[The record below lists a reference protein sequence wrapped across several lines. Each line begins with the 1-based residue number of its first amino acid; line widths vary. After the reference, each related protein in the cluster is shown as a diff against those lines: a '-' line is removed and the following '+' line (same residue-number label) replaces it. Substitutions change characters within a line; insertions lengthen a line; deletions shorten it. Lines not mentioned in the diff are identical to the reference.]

1 MTAERVTADQSA
13 SESASD
19 LPGLQLARLPV
30 RRFAGGAWTDWQDD
44 LVAAEEPLELRVQ
57 LAGEGSEALSVTM
70 RTPGHDLH
78 LARGWLHAEGLGG
91 AVRELWQTSDTPNVV
106 WLRGDESVLLGARR
120 STVTSSACGICGS
133 GSVERLMLRVQP
145 PVWTAD
151 PLSPALIS
159 SLPERLLEAQPAFQ
173 ATGGLHAAGLFD
185 PGGTLLA
192 AFEDVGRHN
201 AVDKLVGACLGA
213 VQIGAAQV
221 GPAQVLPP
229 NRVLVTSSRAGFEI
243 VQKALLAG
251 VAVVVTVGA
260 PSTLAV
266 DTAVSLGLT
275 LVGFARAGRF
285 NVYAGAERLAF

>member
-1 MTAERVTADQSA
+1 MTADRIVT
-13 SESASD
+13 ESASD
-19 LPGLQLARLPV
+19 PPLQLTSLPV
-30 RRFAGGAWTDWQDD
+30 RRFVGGAWADWQDD

-57 LAGEGSEALSVTM
+57 LPGGNSEPISVTM

-78 LARGWLHAEGLGG
+78 LVRGWLHAEGLGG
-91 AVRELWQTSDTPNVV
+91 AVQELWQTPDAPNVV
-106 WLRGDESVLLGARR
+106 WLRGDELLLLGARR
-120 STVTSSACGICGS
+120 TGTTSSACGICGS
-133 GSVERLMLRVQP
+133 GSVERLMLRADP
-145 PVWTAD
+145 PVWTAA

-159 SLPERLLEAQPAFQ
+159 SLPERLREAQPAFQ

-185 PGGTLLA
+185 PGGTLMA

-201 AVDKLVGACLGA
+201 AVDKLVGACL
-213 VQIGAAQV
+213 

-285 NVYAGAERLAF
+285 NVYAGAERLEG

>member
-1 MTAERVTADQSA
+1 MTAERVTADQLA
-13 SESASD
+13 SELVSE

-30 RRFAGGAWTDWQDD
+30 RRFAGGAWADWQDD

-57 LAGEGSEALSVTM
+57 FAAGDSEPISITM

-91 AVRELWQTSDTPNVV
+91 AVQELWQTPDAPNVV
-106 WLRGDESVLLGARR
+106 WLRGEESVLLGARR

-145 PVWTAD
+145 PVWTAA

-159 SLPERLLEAQPAFQ
+159 SLLERLREAQPAFK

-185 PGGTLLA
+185 AGGTLMA

-213 VQIGAAQV
+213 G
-221 GPAQVLPP
+221 GPGGLPLS

-275 LVGFARAGRF
+275 LVGFVRAGRF
-285 NVYAGAERLAF
+285 NVYAGAERLRTSL

>member
-1 MTAERVTADQSA
+1 MTADRIVT
-13 SESASD
+13 ESASD
-19 LPGLQLARLPV
+19 PPLQLTSLPV
-30 RRFAGGAWTDWQDD
+30 RRFAGGAWADWQDD

-57 LAGEGSEALSVTM
+57 LPGGNSEPISVTM

-78 LARGWLHAEGLGG
+78 LVRGWLHAEGLGG
-91 AVRELWQTSDTPNVV
+91 AVQELWQTPDVPNVV

-120 STVTSSACGICGS
+120 TGTTSSACGICGS
-133 GSVERLMLRVQP
+133 GSVERLMLRADP
-145 PVWTAD
+145 PVWTAT

-159 SLPERLLEAQPAFQ
+159 SLPERLREAQPAFQ

-185 PGGTLLA
+185 PGGTLMA

-201 AVDKLVGACLGA
+201 AVDKLVGACL
-213 VQIGAAQV
+213 

-285 NVYAGAERLAF
+285 NVYAGAERLEG

>member
-13 SESASD
+13 SKSVSE
-19 LPGLQLARLPV
+19 LPGQQLARVPV
-30 RRFAGGAWTDWQDD
+30 RRFAGGAWADWQDD

-91 AVRELWQTSDTPNVV
+91 AVRELWQTGDSPNVV

-120 STVTSSACGICGS
+120 STFTSSACGICGS

-145 PVWTAD
+145 PVWTAA

-159 SLPERLLEAQPAFQ
+159 SLPERLRQAQPAFE
-173 ATGGLHAAGLFD
+173 ASGGLHAAGLFNA
-185 PGGTLLA
+185 GGTLLA

-201 AVDKLVGACLGA
+201 AVDKLVGACLG
-213 VQIGAAQV
+213 V
-221 GPAQVLPP
+221 GGPGGLPT
-229 NRVLVTSSRAGFEI
+229 NHVLVTSSRAGFEI

>member
-1 MTAERVTADQSA
+1 MTADRIVT
-13 SESASD
+13 ESASD
-19 LPGLQLARLPV
+19 PPLQLTSLPV
-30 RRFAGGAWTDWQDD
+30 RRVVGGAWADWQDD

-57 LAGEGSEALSVTM
+57 LPGGNSEPISVTM

-78 LARGWLHAEGLGG
+78 LVRGWLHAEGLGG
-91 AVRELWQTSDTPNVV
+91 AVQELWQTPDVPNVV

-120 STVTSSACGICGS
+120 TGTTSSACGICGS
-133 GSVERLMLRVQP
+133 GSVERLMLRADP
-145 PVWTAD
+145 PVWTAT

-159 SLPERLLEAQPAFQ
+159 SLPERLREAQPAFQ

-185 PGGTLLA
+185 PGGTLMA

-201 AVDKLVGACLGA
+201 AVDKLVGACL
-213 VQIGAAQV
+213 

-266 DTAVSLGLT
+266 DTAASLGLT

-285 NVYAGAERLAF
+285 NVYAGAERLEG